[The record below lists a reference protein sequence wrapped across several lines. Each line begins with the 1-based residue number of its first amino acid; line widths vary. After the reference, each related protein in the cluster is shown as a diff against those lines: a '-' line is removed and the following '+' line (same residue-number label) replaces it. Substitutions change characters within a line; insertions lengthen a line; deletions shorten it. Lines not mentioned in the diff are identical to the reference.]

1 MAGVAA
7 LLLATVLGAP
17 ARAQDDAT
25 GAVDV
30 RIWQGVRDA
39 ANLYISARA
48 VGGSWFPLGT
58 VPLVPEAGGDADGRL
73 RYHSITVAVPLPEGS
88 REGGTARV
96 DVRVEQGVD
105 DPGSIFVSV
114 RGEGYG
120 WSSAETIAL
129 PLDRLHGDG
138 HYRYGDVTIQV
149 SLSLPSERHLELKRF
164 MLELINTARAEAD
177 LDPVELGDNDAAQL
191 HAEASLE
198 GCFLSHWGLDGL
210 KPAMRYT
217 LVGGRQSNRENAR
230 GLSYCITE
238 DDNHRAIESL
248 EDEIR
253 EAMDGWM
260 ASAGHRAAILGRSYT
275 RVNVGIA
282 WDRYNF
288 AAIQQFEGDY
298 VAYEQAPAIENGQ
311 LTLGGS
317 TRNGVTYG
325 ETSRLTVQVYYDAPP
340 RALTQGQLART
351 HCSDRGLL
359 VAALRSPLP
368 PGWSYRT
375 EEFTRTYSPC
385 PHPATIDAGAAPPA
399 SPDDANAILREAREG
414 SRERQEQSIT
424 VPWITASEWT
434 ADGESFSVTADLGGV
449 LAEHGPGVYTLVL
462 WGDIGGERA
471 PISHYAIF
479 HELEPPEGY
488 LRHR

>member
-1 MAGVAA
+1 MVA
-7 LLLATVLGAP
+7 LLLASGLGAP
-17 ARAQDDAT
+17 ARAQGDAT
-25 GAVDV
+25 AGVDV
-30 RIWQGVRDA
+30 RIWQGVNNA
-39 ANLYISARA
+39 TNLHISARA

-58 VPLVPEAGGDADGRL
+58 VPLVPEEGGDADGRL
-73 RYHSITVAVPLPEGS
+73 RYRSITVAVPLPEAA
-88 REGGTARV
+88 REGATARV
-96 DVRVEQGVD
+96 DVRVEQGVA

-120 WSSAETIAL
+120 WSSTETIAL
-129 PLDRLHGDG
+129 PLDELHGDG

-149 SLSLPSERHLELKRF
+149 PLSLPSERHLELKRF
-164 MLELINTARAEAD
+164 MLELINAARADAG

-210 KPAMRYT
+210 KPTMRYT
-217 LVGGRQSNRENAR
+217 LVGGQQSNQENAR
-230 GLSYCITE
+230 GLSYCYTDADRVPE
-238 DDNHRAIESL
+238 IENL
-248 EDEIR
+248 EDKIR
-253 EAMDGWM
+253 EAMDGWR
-260 ASAGHRAAILGRSYT
+260 ASAGHLAAILGRSYK

-298 VAYEQAPAIENGQ
+298 VAYERTPAIKDGL
-311 LTLGGS
+311 LTFGGS

-325 ETSRLTVQVYYDAPP
+325 ETSTLSVQVYYDAPP

-351 HCSDRGLL
+351 HCSDRGLP
-359 VAALRSPLP
+359 VAALRRPPSP
-368 PGWSYRT
+368 GAFYRT
-375 EEFTRTYSPC
+375 EEFTRTYAPC
-385 PHPATIDAGAAPPA
+385 PDPAAIDAGAAPPE
-399 SPDDANAILREAREG
+399 SPDDANALLRAAREG

-434 ADGESFSVTADLGGV
+434 ANGETFSVTADLGGV
-449 LAEHGPGVYTLVL
+449 LAEHGPGVYTVVV
-462 WGDIGGERA
+462 WGDIGEERA

-479 HELEPPEGY
+479 HEVEPPDGY
-488 LRHR
+488 LEHGQ